1 MNLFHLRDSGRGP
14 AVSRLWPRPLSQS
27 PLDSHSPTAWMKGL
41 EAVQFFTSPELVQWF
56 FWGGG
61 TSFFLGGIAPIS
73 TLTFLCWGDN
83 GISGR
88 VCVISES
95 HSGLTIP
102 ISLRVATWNM
112 IRWFPRCRISWCFLV
127 SLDLRLF
134 PVFQF
139 QSLPFNIRWAL
150 RDCLEQIRI
159 T

>member
-1 MNLFHLRDSGRGP
+1 MAPLCPGCGPDHFRKVRWTLIAQRPGWKGWKQFSFSRHRSWFNGFSG
-14 AVSRLWPRPLSQS
+14 
-27 PLDSHSPTAWMKGL
+27 
-41 EAVQFFTSPELVQWF
+41 
-56 FWGGG
+56 GGG